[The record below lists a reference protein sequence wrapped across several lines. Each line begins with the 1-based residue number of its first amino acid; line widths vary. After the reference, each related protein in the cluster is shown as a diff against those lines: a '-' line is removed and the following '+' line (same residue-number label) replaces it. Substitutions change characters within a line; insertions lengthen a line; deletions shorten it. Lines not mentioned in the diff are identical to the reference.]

1 MFENTIFLKE
11 NHEQFSNFLKSIE
24 NSSVKDLCN
33 TEYVLKSKM
42 IISSLNHSLD
52 DYIKTRDT
60 YDKLLNILMDQEYIN
75 FKLTQLGN
83 TLVHDSYKEFW
94 REDMRW
100 YGESNGYYS
109 EEVYIYKM
117 DE

>member
-11 NHEQFSNFLKSIE
+11 NHKQFSKFLESIK
-24 NSSVKDLCN
+24 NSSVKELCN

-42 IISSLNHSLD
+42 ILNTLNTSLE
-52 DYIKTRDT
+52 DYIKSRDT

-83 TLVHDSYKEFW
+83 TLVHDNYKEF
-94 REDMRW
+94 
-100 YGESNGYYS
+100 
-109 EEVYIYKM
+109 
-117 DE
+117 